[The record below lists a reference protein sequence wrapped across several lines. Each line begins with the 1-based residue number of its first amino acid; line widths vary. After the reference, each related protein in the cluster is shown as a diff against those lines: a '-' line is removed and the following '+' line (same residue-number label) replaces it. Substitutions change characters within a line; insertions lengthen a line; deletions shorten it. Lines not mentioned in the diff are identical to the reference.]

1 MSSATAPLS
10 AFDVTRLLTWR
21 RHLHAEPELSFE
33 ERDTQAYVQKILRDL
48 GYRDVRE
55 VGGTGLVATI
65 GRGEDP
71 RVLLVRADMDALPVE
86 EQSGLPFASR
96 RPGVM
101 HACGHDCHTASL
113 LAVAA
118 RLAEHASD
126 IPGTVLLCFQPGEE
140 VGQGATRMIEA
151 GLLDG
156 RWRGV
161 DAPPLRVDRA
171 LGLHVWSGLPVGT
184 ISCAVGPVMA
194 AVDDFEI
201 RVRGKGG
208 HGALP
213 HHTRDAI
220 VAACGVVQALQAI
233 ASRRADPLDPVV
245 VTVGTFH
252 GGTAPNVIAEEVIL
266 TGTARSY
273 SKELAASLPE
283 WVQTAA
289 SSAAASYGCEAS
301 TEYIRYCIATVNDA
315 QMADLVAQAASKV
328 RGVREVD
335 RSLRMMAGEDMSF
348 LLDAVPGC
356 FFFVGCGNADGSSE
370 PHHSPRFVVDEAAL
384 PLGAQVML
392 QAIADYFAQPTT

>member
-1 MSSATAPLS
+1 MAPDTAPLT
-10 AFDVTRLLTWR
+10 AYDITRLLNWR

-33 ERDTQAYVQKILRDL
+33 EHDTQQFVREALAEL
-48 GYRDVRE
+48 GYRDVRD

-65 GRGEDP
+65 GRGVDP
-71 RVLLVRADMDALPVE
+71 RVLLVRADMDALPVD

-118 RLAEHASD
+118 RLAEAADS
-126 IPGTVLLCFQPGEE
+126 IPGTVVLCFQPGEE

-156 RWRGV
+156 RWRGP
-161 DAPPLRVDRA
+161 DASPLVVNRT
-171 LGLHVWSGLPVGT
+171 LGLHVWSGLPTGT

-213 HHTRDAI
+213 QHTRDAI

-233 ASRRADPLDPVV
+233 ASRRVDPLDPVV

-252 GGTAPNVIAEEVIL
+252 GGTAPNVIAEEVVL

-273 SKELAASLPE
+273 SKALAAELPDL
-283 WVQTAA
+283 VRTAA
-289 SSAAASYGCEAS
+289 SRAAEAWGCEAE
-301 TEYIRYCIATVNDA
+301 TEYIRYCISTVNDA
-315 QMADLVAQAASKV
+315 AMADLVASAAGKV
-328 RGVREVD
+328 RGVKAVD

-392 QAIADYFAQPTT
+392 QAIADYFAQPA